1 MKRIRNDYCWNLLK
15 DWVEAQK
22 KDFIKIQDSLNNRN
36 DIGLKNLIELALNN
50 CFPLQFI
57 CVKTNNE
64 MYIIVDVLM
73 KKFLQFI
80 NNEIPVTA
88 TDERK
93 IFFQELSVEEQ
104 NKILQAEVNSVWI
117 STEQIEQIISL

>member
-1 MKRIRNDYCWNLLK
+1 
-15 DWVEAQK
+15 
-22 KDFIKIQDSLNNRN
+22 
-36 DIGLKNLIELALNN
+36 
-50 CFPLQFI
+50 
-57 CVKTNNE
+57 
-64 MYIIVDVLM
+64 MYIIVDILM

-88 TDERK
+88 TDERQ